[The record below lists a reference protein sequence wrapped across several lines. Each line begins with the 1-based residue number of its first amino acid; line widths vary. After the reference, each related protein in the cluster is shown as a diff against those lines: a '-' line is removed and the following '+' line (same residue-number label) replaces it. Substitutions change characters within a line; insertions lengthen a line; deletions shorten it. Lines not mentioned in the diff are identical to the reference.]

1 MILEKLRT
9 WLEGKLPGELPEEA
23 LRQGLTPEALA
34 TVRGQFVAEEAKP
47 PRIALIGETGVG
59 KSSTINALF
68 GHGLEISH
76 TRACTQIE
84 TEVTGMRGRPVH
96 VFDMPGLGEDVDAD
110 EKHYDTYKRVLPTVD
125 LIVWIVKADNR
136 AMTHIQVALERLL
149 KQAILD
155 PARLVVAMNQV
166 DLVQPGTWDPLI
178 NLPSP
183 EQEATIRARRD
194 DIMQKLQKVV
204 NLADRQVVAYS
215 ATTYYN
221 LDELFESMLGACD
234 GTRRW
239 VLNDRADRA
248 DFNSLVAPA
257 VTTSEEK

>member
-9 WLEGKLPGELPEEA
+9 WLEGKLPGGLPEEM
-23 LRQGLTPEALA
+23 LREGLTPEALA
-34 TVRGQFVAEEAKP
+34 TVRGHFVAEEAKP

-84 TEVTGMRGRPVH
+84 TEVVGVRGRPVH

-125 LIVWIVKADNR
+125 VIVWIVKADNR
-136 AMTHIQVALERLL
+136 AMTHIQVALERLV
-149 KQAILD
+149 KHEILN
-155 PARLVVAMNQV
+155 PARLVVAMNQA
-166 DLVQPGTWDPLI
+166 DLVQPGAWDPRI
-178 NLPSP
+178 NLPST
-183 EQEATIRARRD
+183 EQEATIRARRE
-194 DIMQKLQKVV
+194 DITRKLQKVV
-204 NLADRQVVAYS
+204 KVADRQVIAYS
-215 ATTYYN
+215 ATTFYN

-234 GTRRW
+234 ETRRW

-248 DFNSLVAPA
+248 DFNSLVASAATVP
-257 VTTSEEK
+257 EEK